1 MRRAPPTRIDASR
14 QSTRPVRPFGWAGM
28 RYFIAQAARRMD
40 DPGATGAVAGG
51 LAQVRADAQGGEPRF
66 YQRLLELD
74 PKAER
79 LFAGVDLEA
88 QERKLMTML
97 AEIVQV
103 VDQPSDLVSVVA
115 ALGRRHVHYGVHDA
129 DYESLGAALL
139 WTLWNGNWGTHLP
152 SRSERPGA
160 KPISPW
166 RPSCDGQQCARS

>member
-1 MRRAPPTRIDASR
+1 MTPEQQELLRESWRRFEPTLKEAS
-14 QSTRPVRPFGWAGM
+14 
-28 RYFIAQAARRMD
+28 
-40 DPGATGAVAGG
+40 
-51 LAQVRADAQGGEPRF
+51 PRF
-66 YQRLLELD
+66 YQRLFELD

-139 WTLWNGNWGTHLP
+139 WTLEQGLGDAFTLEVRAAWSEAYLTVATIMRRAAVREELTG
-152 SRSERPGA
+152 ERPALG
-160 KPISPW
+160 
-166 RPSCDGQQCARS
+166 R